1 MESLPLSCCDPV
13 LMLCSVAHDLAKG
26 RHPPRQRRVSGR
38 ALQPYAQRIADNDP
52 SPSRGCLAAL
62 PVSETMAE
70 WKARAM
76 NGVLQALALQVFWW
90 NAVAIG
96 QGERLHG
103 RAGGARMSKHRLYY
117 GKLGTWLL
125 SRALRARFWWYD
137 QWFGNARAS
146 CSDLGLPSS
155 LRLYRNQ

>member
-26 RHPPRQRRVSGR
+26 RHPPRECRVNGR

-52 SPSRGCLAAL
+52 SPSRGWLAAL
-62 PVSETMAE
+62 LVSETMAE
-70 WKARAM
+70 WKARA
-76 NGVLQALALQVFWW
+76 NGSIVQALALRVFWW
-90 NAVAIG
+90 NVVAIG

-103 RAGGARMSKHRLYY
+103 GAGGARMSKHQLYY
-117 GKLGTWLL
+117 GKLGTLLL
-125 SRALRARFWWYD
+125 SRALRARFRWYG
-137 QWFGNARAS
+137 QLFGNARAS

-155 LRLYRNQ
+155 LRLYWNQ